1 MENDSSLKKVE
12 LIMILTSQRRKR
24 DTTGFVGTG
33 LGILNSIDSEV
44 LVNKLSTI
52 MQDLSK
58 VQHPLR
64 LLLLAVGN
72 NQYLVSDVLPQWQG
86 LNEKSLRSIVEAV
99 EATQNSTT
107 LAFSCVQAQL

>member
-24 DTTGFVGTG
+24 DTTGFVRTG

-58 VQHPLR
+58 IQHPLQ
-64 LLLLAVGN
+64 LLAVGN
-72 NQYLVSDVLPQWQG
+72 NQYLVSDVLPQWEG